1 MTEKDKA
8 FSMIGEIAILIL
20 LEEFNT
26 VVELLK
32 SFPRNLLSDLW
43 NPRFSVY
50 YTAFYLSVIF
60 KFSGKIAEIS
70 NMNEVLF
77 ISTVLLSSLGLS
89 YFLLASFFKFF
100 DFLQAR

>member
-1 MTEKDKA
+1 MNIEK
-8 FSMIGEIAILIL
+8 
-20 LEEFNT
+20 
-26 VVELLK
+26 V
-32 SFPRNLLSDLW
+32 
-43 NPRFSVY
+43 
-50 YTAFYLSVIF
+50 